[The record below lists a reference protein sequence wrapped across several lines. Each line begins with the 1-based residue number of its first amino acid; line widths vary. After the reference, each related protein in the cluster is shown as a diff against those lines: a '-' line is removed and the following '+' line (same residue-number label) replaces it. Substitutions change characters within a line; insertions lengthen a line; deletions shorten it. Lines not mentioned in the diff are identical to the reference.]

1 MKGRGGDEGAGAVG
15 YESGVGEGVVAV
27 VGQGCVADG
36 KGMVEAKE
44 GEGIADL
51 MEAFDGKGR
60 DQ

>member
-1 MKGRGGDEGAGAVG
+1 MEGRGGDEGAGAVG
-15 YESGVGEGVVAV
+15 DESGVGKGIVAV

-36 KGMVEAKE
+36 KGMVQAEE
-44 GEGIADL
+44 GNGIADL